1 MQLFTMDMGSGP
13 FRNDWALNLDL
24 IFLSCLKAHVGANI
38 LCGISLMLRKT
49 KG

>member
-1 MQLFTMDMGSGP
+1 MQLFTMDMGSVP
-13 FRNDWALNLDL
+13 FRNDWAL